1 MYLRSRMSGNRIDQA
16 VDFFIT
22 NIIAK
27 EVKNVASLKKSSLTK
42 FSLGGILVTLGIVYG
57 DIGTSPL
64 YVMKSVIHGN
74 GGLEN
79 ISENFILGTLSLV
92 FWTLT
97 ILTTIKYV
105 FITLKADN
113 KGEGGIFSLYTL
125 VRNRSKWLVIPA
137 MIGGSALLADG
148 MLTPAVTVTSAVE
161 GLKLLPVFKDFFGDS
176 QRNIVI
182 LVIIIICFLF
192 FIQHSGTEFI
202 GKLFGPIMFL
212 WFSSLAVFGIINLAG
227 NLSLLRA
234 LSPYYAVN
242 ILFSND
248 NKLGFF
254 ILGGI
259 FLCSTGAEALYSDLG
274 HVGRKNIYLTW
285 PFVKVCLILNYFG
298 QGAWIL
304 SEKSNPSHTILENI
318 NPFFQMIPS
327 GFLIYG
333 ITISTLAAI
342 IASQALISGSFTIV
356 SEAIKLNLFPRLHTL
371 YPSSLKGQLYIP
383 ALNRILWIA
392 CIGIVLYF
400 QSSDKM
406 EAAYGLAITVTMLM
420 TTILLFNYMLKK
432 QVPLILA
439 LIILVFFMSFETSFF
454 LANII
459 KFFHGG
465 FVAVI
470 IAISIL
476 FIMYIWD
483 RSHIIK
489 MRFRE
494 VVPIENYI
502 KQLSQLR
509 HDPDVPK
516 YASNLVC
523 LTNCPNTKE
532 VERKIMYFLLDKRPK
547 RADVYWFV
555 NVYVTDE
562 PYQADYVVEK
572 YNTSF
577 IVNIQIN
584 LGFRIEQNLNVFLR
598 QISTEMVNNKEID
611 NQSNAYSIIPNRK
624 LGDFRF
630 VFIEEVL
637 SNQSSLS
644 GWDSFLLR
652 TKSLIQK
659 FTVSPSNWFGLDTSD
674 VYIEKV
680 PMILGHSNRTVLK
693 RSSKSPGEKHKED
706 PAIF

>member
-1 MYLRSRMSGNRIDQA
+1 MDL
-16 VDFFIT
+16 
-22 NIIAK
+22 
-27 EVKNVASLKKSSLTK
+27 ASKKSNISKLK
-42 FSLGGILVTLGIVYG
+42 LGGILVTLGVVYG

-64 YVMKSVIHGN
+64 YVMKSVLHGN

-105 FITLKADN
+105 LITLKADN
-113 KGEGGIFSLYTL
+113 NGEGGIFSLFTL
-125 VRNRSKWLVIPA
+125 VRHRSRWLVIPA

-161 GLKLLPVFKDFFGDS
+161 GLKLLPVFHDFFGNN
-176 QRNIVI
+176 QNNIII
-182 LVIIIICFLF
+182 LVIVIICILF
-192 FIQHSGTEFI
+192 FIQHIGTEFI

-212 WFSSLAVFGIINLAG
+212 WFGSLAFFGIINLAG
-227 NLSLLRA
+227 DLSLLRA
-234 LSPYYAVN
+234 LSPHYAID
-242 ILFSND
+242 ILFSKD

-254 ILGGI
+254 ILGSI

-274 HVGRKNIYLTW
+274 HVGRKNIYFTW
-285 PFVKVCLILNYFG
+285 PFVKISLLLSYFG

-304 SEKSNPSHTILENI
+304 SAKSNPSYALLEDV
-318 NPFFQMIPS
+318 NPFYQMIPS
-327 GFLIYG
+327 GFLMYG
-333 ITISTLAAI
+333 IIISTFAAI
-342 IASQALISGSFTIV
+342 IASQALISGSFTLV

-383 ALNRILWIA
+383 AVNRILCFV
-392 CIGIVLYF
+392 CIGIILYF
-400 QSSDKM
+400 RSSEKM
-406 EAAYGLAITVTMLM
+406 ESAYGLAITVTMLM

-432 QVPLILA
+432 KTPIALA
-439 LIILVFFMSFETSFF
+439 AVMLVFFMTFEISFF
-454 LANII
+454 IANIV

-470 IAISIL
+470 IAFSIL
-476 FIMYIWD
+476 FVMYIWD

-489 MRFRE
+489 MRYRE
-494 VVPIENYI
+494 LVPVENYI
-502 KQLSQLR
+502 KQLNQLR
-509 HDPDVPK
+509 HDPDIPK

-532 VERKIMYFLLDKRPK
+532 IERKVMYFLLDKRPK
-547 RADVYWFV
+547 KADVYWFV

-572 YNTSF
+572 YKTSY
-577 IVNIQIN
+577 IVNVQIN
-584 LGFRIEQNLNVFLR
+584 LGFRVEQNLNVFLR
-598 QISTEMVNNKEID
+598 QISTELVNNKEIEHQT
-611 NQSNAYSIIPNRK
+611 NFYSIIPNRK

-630 VFIEEVL
+630 VFIEEIL
-637 SNQSSLS
+637 SNESSLS
-644 GWDSFLLR
+644 SWNTFLLR
-652 TKSLIQK
+652 TKFFIQK
-659 FTVSPSNWFGLDTSD
+659 FTVSPSNWFGLDTSE

-680 PMILGHSNRTVLK
+680 PMILGKLNGTVLK
-693 RSSKSPGEKHKED
+693 RSSKPD
-706 PAIF
+706 

>member
-1 MYLRSRMSGNRIDQA
+1 MELSSSKSN
-16 VDFFIT
+16 
-22 NIIAK
+22 NSK
-27 EVKNVASLKKSSLTK
+27 LK
-42 FSLGGILVTLGIVYG
+42 FGGILVTLGVVYG

-64 YVMKSVIHGN
+64 YVMKSVLNGN

-79 ISENFILGTLSLV
+79 VSENFILGTLSLV

-105 FITLKADN
+105 LITLKADN
-113 KGEGGIFSLYTL
+113 NGEGGIFSLFTL
-125 VRNRSKWLVIPA
+125 VRNRSRWLVIPA

-148 MLTPAVTVTSAVE
+148 MLTPAVTVTSAIE
-161 GLKLLPVFKDFFGDS
+161 GLKLLPVFHDFFGIN
-176 QRNIVI
+176 QNNIII
-182 LVIIIICFLF
+182 LVITIISLLF
-192 FIQHSGTEFI
+192 FIQRIGTEFI

-212 WFSSLAVFGIINLAG
+212 WFSSLAFFGIINLVG
-227 NLSLLRA
+227 DLSLLRA
-234 LSPYYAVN
+234 LSPHYAIN

-254 ILGGI
+254 ILGSI

-274 HVGRKNIYLTW
+274 HVGRKNIYFTW
-285 PFVKVCLILNYFG
+285 PFVKISLLVNYFG

-304 SEKSNPSHTILENI
+304 SAKNNPNHAILEEI
-318 NPFFQMIPS
+318 NPFYQMIPS
-327 GFLIYG
+327 ALLIYG
-333 ITISTLAAI
+333 IIISTLAAI
-342 IASQALISGSFTIV
+342 IASQALISGSFTLV

-383 ALNRILWIA
+383 AINRILCIV

-400 QSSDKM
+400 QSSEKM
-406 EAAYGLAITVTMLM
+406 ESAYGLAITVTMLM

-432 QVPLILA
+432 KTPIAFAIIMLI
-439 LIILVFFMSFETSFF
+439 FFMSFEISFF
-454 LANII
+454 LSNII

-470 IAISIL
+470 IAFSIL
-476 FIMYIWD
+476 FVMYIWD
-483 RSHIIK
+483 RSHILK

-502 KQLSQLR
+502 KQLDQLR

-532 VERKIMYFLLDKRPK
+532 IERKVMYFLLDKRPK
-547 RADVYWFV
+547 KADVYWFV

-577 IVNIQIN
+577 IANVQIN
-584 LGFRIEQNLNVFLR
+584 LGFRVEQNLNIFLR
-598 QISTEMVNNKEID
+598 QISTELVNNKEIEK
-611 NQSNAYSIIPNRK
+611 QSNSYSIIPDRK

-637 SNQSSLS
+637 SHESTLS
-644 GWDSFLLR
+644 TWDSLLLR
-652 TKSLIQK
+652 TKFFIQK

-680 PMILGHSNRTVLK
+680 PMILGQSNGTVLK
-693 RSSKSPGEKHKED
+693 RKSK
-706 PAIF
+706 

>member
-1 MYLRSRMSGNRIDQA
+1 MVSS
-16 VDFFIT
+16 
-22 NIIAK
+22 
-27 EVKNVASLKKSSLTK
+27 KKSRITK
-42 FSLGGILVTLGIVYG
+42 LSLGGILVTLGVVYG

-64 YVMKSVIHGN
+64 YVMKSVLQGN

-79 ISENFILGTLSLV
+79 VSDNFILGTLSLV

-105 FITLKADN
+105 FITLRADN
-113 KGEGGIFSLYTL
+113 KGEGGIFSLFAL

-161 GLKLLPVFKDFFGDS
+161 GLKLLPVFNDIFGNN

-182 LVIIIICFLF
+182 LVIVIICILF

-227 NLSLLRA
+227 NPFLLRA
-234 LSPYYAVN
+234 LSPHYAVS
-242 ILFSND
+242 ILFSSD

-254 ILGGI
+254 ILGSI

-274 HVGRKNIYLTW
+274 HVGRKNIYFTW
-285 PFVKVCLILNYFG
+285 PFVKLCLLLNYFG

-304 SEKSNPSHTILENI
+304 SAKTSQHTLEDV
-318 NPFFQMIPS
+318 NPFYQMIPS

-333 ITISTLAAI
+333 IVISTLAAI
-342 IASQALISGSFTIV
+342 IASQALISGSFTLV

-383 ALNRILWIA
+383 AINRILCVV

-420 TTILLFNYMLKK
+420 TTILLFNYMRKK
-432 QVPLILA
+432 NAPIVLA
-439 LIILVFFMSFETSFF
+439 VIMLVFFMSFEASFF

-502 KQLSQLR
+502 AQLNQLR

-652 TKSLIQK
+652 TKFFIQK

-693 RSSKSPGEKHKED
+693 RNSKPSCEKH
-706 PAIF
+706 

>member
-1 MYLRSRMSGNRIDQA
+1 MISS
-16 VDFFIT
+16 
-22 NIIAK
+22 
-27 EVKNVASLKKSSLTK
+27 KKSGISRLT
-42 FSLGGILVTLGIVYG
+42 LGGVLVTLGVVYG

-64 YVMKSVIHGN
+64 YVMRSVLQGN
-74 GGLEN
+74 GGLQN

-92 FWTLT
+92 FWTIT

-105 FITLKADN
+105 LITLKADN
-113 KGEGGIFSLYTL
+113 KGEGGIFSLFTL
-125 VRNRSKWLVIPA
+125 VRNQAKWLVIPA

-161 GLKLLPVFKDFFGDS
+161 GLKLLPIFKDLFGDN
-176 QRNIVI
+176 QGNIVV
-182 LVIIIICFLF
+182 LVIIIICILF

-212 WFSSLAVFGIINLAG
+212 WFGSLAFFGIINLAG

-234 LSPYYAVN
+234 LSPYYAIN
-242 ILFSND
+242 TLFSDD

-254 ILGGI
+254 LLGSI

-274 HVGRKNIYLTW
+274 HVGRKNIYFTW
-285 PFVKVCLILNYFG
+285 PFVKLSLLLNYFG

-304 SEKSNPSHTILENI
+304 SAKNSSAHAILDI
-318 NPFFQMIPS
+318 NPFYQMIPR

-333 ITISTLAAI
+333 IIISTFAAI
-342 IASQALISGSFTIV
+342 IASQALISGSFTLV
-356 SEAIKLNLFPRLHTL
+356 SEAIKLNLFPKLHTL

-383 ALNRILWIA
+383 AINRILCIV
-392 CIGIVLYF
+392 CIGIVLHF

-420 TTILLFNYMLKK
+420 TTILLFNYMRKK
-432 QVPLILA
+432 KTPLVLA
-439 LIILVFFMSFETSFF
+439 SAMLVFFMTFELSFF

-476 FIMYIWD
+476 FIMYIWY

-489 MRFRE
+489 MRFRD

-502 KQLSQLR
+502 KQLNQLR

-523 LTNCPNTKE
+523 LTNCPDTKKI
-532 VERKIMYFLLDKRPK
+532 ERKIMYFLLDKRPK
-547 RADVYWFV
+547 KADVYWFV

-562 PYQADYVVEK
+562 PYQAEYIVEK

-584 LGFRIEQNLNVFLR
+584 LGFRVEQNLNVFLR
-598 QISTEMVNNKEID
+598 QISTELVNNNEIEHQF
-611 NQSNAYSIIPNRK
+611 NTYSILPNRK

-644 GWDSFLLR
+644 NWDSFLLR
-652 TKSLIQK
+652 TKFFIQK

-680 PMILGHSNRTVLK
+680 PMIIGHSNRTVLK
-693 RSSKSPGEKHKED
+693 RSLKIPDEKHSED
-706 PAIF
+706 FTSQDIS

>member
-1 MYLRSRMSGNRIDQA
+1 MVSS
-16 VDFFIT
+16 
-22 NIIAK
+22 
-27 EVKNVASLKKSSLTK
+27 EKSSITKLT
-42 FSLGGILVTLGIVYG
+42 LGSVLVTLGVVYG

-64 YVMKSVIHGN
+64 YVMKSVIQGN

-79 ISENFILGTLSLV
+79 VSENFILGTLSLV
-92 FWTLT
+92 FWTVT

-113 KGEGGIFSLYTL
+113 KGEGGIFSLFTL
-125 VRNRSKWLVIPA
+125 VRNQSKWLVIPA

-161 GLKLLPVFKDFFGDS
+161 GLKLLPVFKDLFGNN
-176 QRNIVI
+176 QGNIVI
-182 LVIIIICFLF
+182 LVIIIICTLF
-192 FIQHSGTEFI
+192 FIQHIGTEFI
-202 GKLFGPIMFL
+202 GKLFGPIMLL
-212 WFSSLAVFGIINLAG
+212 WFSSLAVFGIVNLAG

-234 LSPYYAVN
+234 LSPYYAIT
-242 ILFSND
+242 ILFSDD

-254 ILGGI
+254 ILGSI

-274 HVGRKNIYLTW
+274 HVGRNNIYFTW
-285 PFVKVCLILNYFG
+285 PFVKLSLLLNYFG

-304 SEKSNPSHTILENI
+304 SAKNIPAHAVLEDV
-318 NPFFQMIPS
+318 NPFYQMIPS

-333 ITISTLAAI
+333 IIISTFAAI
-342 IASQALISGSFTIV
+342 IASQALISGSFTLV

-383 ALNRILWIA
+383 AINRALCIV
-392 CIGIVLYF
+392 CIGIVLHF

-420 TTILLFNYMLKK
+420 TTILLFNYMRKK
-432 QVPLILA
+432 KTPIVLA
-439 LIILVFFMSFETSFF
+439 VIMLVFFMTFEISFF

-459 KFFHGG
+459 KFMHGG

-470 IAISIL
+470 IAISIF
-476 FIMYIWD
+476 FIMYIWY

-502 KQLSQLR
+502 KQLNQLR
-509 HDPDVPK
+509 HDPEVPK

-523 LTNCPNTKE
+523 LTNCPNTKKI
-532 VERKIMYFLLDKRPK
+532 ERKIMYFLLDKRPK
-547 RADVYWFV
+547 KSDVYWFV

-598 QISTEMVNNKEID
+598 QISTELVNNNEIEHQF
-611 NQSNAYSIIPNRK
+611 NTYSIIPNRK

-652 TKSLIQK
+652 TKSFIQK

-680 PMILGHSNRTVLK
+680 PMIIGHSNRTVLK
-693 RSSKSPGEKHKED
+693 RSLKVSSEKH
-706 PAIF
+706 